1 MTTAATALPGTSQ
14 ADADRFQTASV
25 TTVTA
30 GHAVNDTYTAFLPP
44 LLPPLIQEFSL
55 TTTQAGLLSVF
66 LQWPSVLQP
75 FIGYRADRLNLRL
88 LVILAPAV
96 TGIAMSLLG
105 IAPSYAWLG
114 ILLII
119 AGISSAGIHAV
130 GPVIAGGLSGNKLG
144 RGMGFWMVGGGLGY
158 TIGPLIL
165 VTTIQTGGLQDT
177 PWLMLGGLVTSAVL
191 YFRLRDTSTAA
202 PAGSQSRPWRQAVRA
217 MQPVLIPA
225 LGITV
230 ARSFMSAAFGTY
242 LPTFL
247 SREGSTLWF
256 AGAAFSVFE
265 GAGMVGALT
274 AGALSDRL
282 GRRRVITMS
291 LLVASPLMVAFL
303 LVSGFARLPI
313 LIALGFTSLSLMPV
327 LMALMQEQFPE
338 NRALANG
345 IFLGF
350 NFILQSTATVI
361 MGLVGDHFGLRS
373 AYMFAAII
381 PLVGLPL
388 VRLLPS
394 GNRRAE
400 VEGHAC

>member
-1 MTTAATALPGTSQ
+1 
-14 ADADRFQTASV
+14 
-25 TTVTA
+25 
-30 GHAVNDTYTAFLPP
+30 
-44 LLPPLIQEFSL
+44 
-55 TTTQAGLLSVF
+55 
-66 LQWPSVLQP
+66 
-75 FIGYRADRLNLRL
+75 
-88 LVILAPAV
+88 
-96 TGIAMSLLG
+96 
-105 IAPSYAWLG
+105 
-114 ILLII
+114 
-119 AGISSAGIHAV
+119 
-130 GPVIAGGLSGNKLG
+130 VIAGGLSGSKLG

-165 VTTIQTGGLQDT
+165 VTTIQTGSLQDT

-191 YFRLRDTSTAA
+191 YVRLRDTSTAA
-202 PAGSQSRPWRQAVRA
+202 PAGSESRPWRQAVRA

-291 LLVASPLMVAFL
+291 LMVASPLMVAFL
-303 LVSGFARLPI
+303 LVGGFARLPI

-361 MGLVGDHFGLRS
+361 MGLMGDHFGLRS
-373 AYMFAAII
+373 AYIFAAII

-388 VRLLPS
+388 VRLLPA
-394 GNRRAE
+394 GNRHAE

>member
-1 MTTAATALPGTSQ
+1 MTTLATTIPGAAS
-14 ADADRFQTASV
+14 ADAERFQTAGV
-25 TTVTA
+25 ITVTA
-30 GHAVNDTYTAFLPP
+30 GHAVNDTYTSFLPP
-44 LLPPLIQEFSL
+44 LLPPLIQAFGLS
-55 TTTQAGLLSVF
+55 TTQAGLLSVF
-66 LQWPSVLQP
+66 LQWPSILQP
-75 FIGYRADRLNLRL
+75 FIGYRADKFNLRY

-119 AGISSAGIHAV
+119 AGISSASLHAV
-130 GPVIAGGLSGNKLG
+130 GPVIAGGMSGSKLG

-191 YFRLRDTSTAA
+191 YGRLRNTSSAA
-202 PAGSQSRPWRQAVRA
+202 PVGSTSRPWRQAVRA
-217 MQPVLIPA
+217 MRPVLVPA

-230 ARSFMSAAFGTY
+230 VRSFMSAAFGTY

-247 SREGSTLWF
+247 SHEGSTLF
-256 AGAAFSVFE
+256 YAGAAFSLFE
-265 GAGMVGALT
+265 AAGMVGALA
-274 AGALSDRL
+274 AGAMSDRL
-282 GRRRVITMS
+282 GRRRVITIS

-303 LVSGFARLPI
+303 LAGGLARVPI
-313 LIALGFTSLSLMPV
+313 LLGLGFTSLAIMPV

-345 IFLGF
+345 VFLGF
-350 NFILQSTATVI
+350 NFIIQSTATVI
-361 MGLVGDHFGLRS
+361 LGMLGDHFGLRS
-373 AYMFAAII
+373 AYVFAAII
-381 PLVGLPL
+381 PLIGLPL
-388 VRLLPS
+388 VRLLPKGS
-394 GNRRAE
+394 QRLA
-400 VEGHAC
+400 A

>member
-1 MTTAATALPGTSQ
+1 MTTLAPAIPTAAGT
-14 ADADRFQTASV
+14 DAERFQTGGV
-25 TTVTA
+25 VTVTA
-30 GHAVNDTYTAFLPP
+30 GHAVNDTYTSFLPP
-44 LLPPLIQEFSL
+44 LLPLLIQQFSL
-55 TTTQAGLLSVF
+55 STTQAGLLSVF

-130 GPVIAGGLSGNKLG
+130 GPVIAGGKSGGKLG

-165 VTTIQTGGLQDT
+165 VTTLETAVLRST
-177 PWLMLGGLVTSAVL
+177 PWLMLGGIVTSAVL
-191 YFRLRDTSTAA
+191 YIRLRDTSTVS
-202 PAGSQSRPWRQAVRA
+202 PGGNLSRPWRQTVRT
-217 MQPVLIPA
+217 MQPVLIPV
-225 LGITV
+225 LGITMV
-230 ARSFMSAAFGTY
+230 RSFMSAAFGTY

-247 SREGSTLWF
+247 SQEGSTLWF
-256 AGAAFSVFE
+256 AGAAFSLFE
-265 GAGMVGALT
+265 GAGMAGALT

-282 GRRRVITMS
+282 GRRRVIAIS
-291 LLVASPLMVAFL
+291 LLIASPLMLAFL
-303 LVSGFARLPI
+303 AAGGLARVPI
-313 LIALGFTSLSLMPV
+313 LFALGFTALSIMPV
-327 LMALMQEQFPE
+327 LMALMQEHFPE

-350 NFILQSTATVI
+350 GFVIQSLATVI
-361 MGLVGDHFGLRS
+361 MGLVGDRYGLRT
-373 AYMFAAII
+373 AYLFAAIV
-381 PLVGLPL
+381 PLIGLPL
-388 VRLLPS
+388 VLLLPKGNPRS
-394 GNRRAE
+394 GS
-400 VEGHAC
+400 

>member
-1 MTTAATALPGTSQ
+1 MTTLAPTVPRAAG
-14 ADADRFQTASV
+14 ADAERFKTTGV
-25 TTVTA
+25 VTVTA
-30 GHAVNDTYTAFLPP
+30 GHAVNDTYTSFLPP

-55 TTTQAGLLSVF
+55 STTQAGLLSVF

-75 FIGYRADRLNLRL
+75 FIGYQADRFNLRY
-88 LVILAPAV
+88 LVILAPAL

-105 IAPSYAWLG
+105 VAPSYAWLG

-119 AGISSAGIHAV
+119 AGISSAGIHSV
-130 GPVIAGGLSGNKLG
+130 GPVIAGGMSGSKLG

-165 VTTIQTGGLQDT
+165 VTTLQTAGIQGM
-177 PWLMLGGLVTSAVL
+177 PWLMLGGLVTSTVL
-191 YFRLRDTSTAA
+191 YTRLRDTSSFA
-202 PAGSQSRPWRQAVRA
+202 PGVDASRPWRQAVRA
-217 MQPVLIPA
+217 MRPVLVPA

-230 ARSFMSAAFGTY
+230 VRSFMSAAFGIY

-247 SREGSTLWF
+247 SREGSTLWI
-256 AGAAFSVFE
+256 AGAAFSLFE
-265 GAGMVGALT
+265 AAGMVGALT
-274 AGALSDRL
+274 AGAMSDRL
-282 GRRRVITMS
+282 GRRRVITIS

-303 LVSGFARLPI
+303 LTGGLARIPI
-313 LIALGFTSLSLMPV
+313 LLALGFSALSMMPV

-350 NFILQSTATVI
+350 SFVIQSTATVLL
-361 MGLVGDHFGLRS
+361 GVLGDRFGLRT
-373 AYMFAAII
+373 AYIFAAII

-388 VRLLPS
+388 VLLLPK
-394 GNRRAE
+394 GNRRATP
-400 VEGHAC
+400 

>member
-1 MTTAATALPGTSQ
+1 MTTLATTVPSAAS
-14 ADADRFQTASV
+14 ADAERFRTAGV
-25 TTVTA
+25 VTVTA
-30 GHAVNDTYTAFLPP
+30 GHAVNDTYTSFLPP
-44 LLPPLIQEFSL
+44 LLPPLIQAFSL
-55 TTTQAGLLSVF
+55 STAQAGLLSVF

-75 FIGYRADRLNLRL
+75 FIGHRADKFNLRY

-119 AGISSAGIHAV
+119 AGISSASIHAV
-130 GPVIAGGLSGNKLG
+130 GPVIAGGMSGRKLG

-165 VTTIQTGGLQDT
+165 VTTIQTGGLQSMR
-177 PWLMLGGLVTSAVL
+177 WLMLGGLVTSAVL
-191 YFRLRDTSTAA
+191 AVRLRDTSSAA
-202 PAGSQSRPWRQAVRA
+202 PDRSAARPWRQAVRA

-230 ARSFMSAAFGTY
+230 VRSFMSAAFGTY

-247 SREGSTLWF
+247 SQEGSTLF
-256 AGAAFSVFE
+256 VAGAAFSLFE

-274 AGALSDRL
+274 AGAMSDRL
-282 GRRRVITMS
+282 GRRRVITLS

-303 LVSGFARLPI
+303 LAGGLARVPI
-313 LIALGFTSLSLMPV
+313 LLALGFTSLAIMPV

-345 IFLGF
+345 VFLGF
-350 NFILQSTATVI
+350 NFIIQSIATVI
-361 MGLVGDHFGLRS
+361 MGVMGDHFGLRS
-373 AYMFAAII
+373 AYVLAAIL
-381 PLVGLPL
+381 PLIGLPL
-388 VRLLPS
+388 VQLLPKGS
-394 GNRRAE
+394 QRA
-400 VEGHAC
+400 AA

>member
-1 MTTAATALPGTSQ
+1 MTTLATAVPNAGNADAERFQ
-14 ADADRFQTASV
+14 ADGV
-25 TTVTA
+25 ITVTA
-30 GHAVNDTYTAFLPP
+30 GHAVNDTYTSFLPP
-44 LLPPLIQEFSL
+44 LLPSLIQDFGLS
-55 TTTQAGLLSVF
+55 TAQAGLLSVF

-75 FIGYRADRLNLRL
+75 FIGYQADRFNLRY

-119 AGISSAGIHAV
+119 AGISSAGIHSV
-130 GPVIAGGLSGNKLG
+130 GPVIAGGMSGSKLG

-165 VTTIQTGGLQDT
+165 VTTLQTGGLRDM

-191 YFRLRDTSTAA
+191 YIRLRDASSFA
-202 PAGSQSRPWRQAVRA
+202 PDFDRSRPWRQAVRA
-217 MQPVLIPA
+217 MRPVLIPA

-230 ARSFMSAAFGTY
+230 ARSFMSAAFSIY

-247 SREGSTLWF
+247 SREGSTLWI
-256 AGAAFSVFE
+256 AGAAFSLFE
-265 GAGMVGALT
+265 AAGMVGALT
-274 AGALSDRL
+274 AGSLSDRL
-282 GRRRVITMS
+282 GRRRVIALS
-291 LLVASPLMVAFL
+291 LLISSPLMVAFL
-303 LVSGFARLPI
+303 VVGGLARIPI
-313 LIALGFTSLSLMPV
+313 LLALGFSVLSMMPV
-327 LMALMQEQFPE
+327 LMAMMQEQFPE

-350 NFILQSTATVI
+350 GFVIQATATVLLG
-361 MGLVGDHFGLRS
+361 MLGDRFGLHS
-373 AYMFAAII
+373 AYIFAAII

-388 VRLLPS
+388 VLLLPK
-394 GNRRAE
+394 GNRRA
-400 VEGHAC
+400 AP

>member
-1 MTTAATALPGTSQ
+1 MTTLATTVPSAAS
-14 ADADRFQTASV
+14 ADAERFRTAGV
-25 TTVTA
+25 VTVTA
-30 GHAVNDTYTAFLPP
+30 GHAVNDTYTSFLPP
-44 LLPPLIQEFSL
+44 LLPPLIQAFSL
-55 TTTQAGLLSVF
+55 STAQAGLLSVF

-75 FIGYRADRLNLRL
+75 FIGHRADKFNLRY

-119 AGISSAGIHAV
+119 AGISSASIHAV
-130 GPVIAGGLSGNKLG
+130 GPVITGGMSGRKLG

-165 VTTIQTGGLQDT
+165 VTTIQTGGLQSM

-191 YFRLRDTSTAA
+191 AVRLRDTSSAA
-202 PAGSQSRPWRQAVRA
+202 PDRSAARPWRQAVRA

-230 ARSFMSAAFGTY
+230 VRSFMSAAFGTY

-247 SREGSTLWF
+247 SQEGSTLF
-256 AGAAFSVFE
+256 VAGAAFSLFE

-274 AGALSDRL
+274 AGAMSDRL
-282 GRRRVITMS
+282 GRRRVITLS

-303 LVSGFARLPI
+303 LAGGLARVPI
-313 LIALGFTSLSLMPV
+313 LLALGFTSLAIMPV

-345 IFLGF
+345 VFLGF
-350 NFILQSTATVI
+350 NFIIQSIATVI
-361 MGLVGDHFGLRS
+361 MGVMGDHFGLRS
-373 AYMFAAII
+373 AYVLAAIL
-381 PLVGLPL
+381 PLIGLPL
-388 VRLLPS
+388 VQLLPKGS
-394 GNRRAE
+394 QRA
-400 VEGHAC
+400 AA